1 MVFNNVKLIKDVM
14 FPMGQLLNKIT
25 ARKLMPDSVIVEM
38 LKSLVYMLYLCRG
51 DGVLAVHQ

>member
-14 FPMGQLLNKIT
+14 FLMGQLLNKII
-25 ARKLMPDSVIVEM
+25 AGKLMPDSVIVEM
-38 LKSLVYMLYLCRG
+38 LKSMLCLCRG